1 MTLLEERRQWE
12 EYAIREK
19 LPENVA
25 VERELISEVPCLWIR
40 DESEIEG
47 DAILL
52 YIHGGGL
59 TSGSA
64 LTHRNFVARIA
75 EVVGIRCLVV
85 DYRLLPEHPFPAPLE
100 DVLAVYRALTVERG
114 LSSRQIIFGG
124 DSSGGGLALSAL
136 VQLREEGAGLPLMG
150 FMISG
155 AFDMTLSGETMQSD
169 FGKDSLPTFE
179 DLRGWRKTYFE
190 DFDSPVLSPYYA
202 GLEDLPPI
210 LLLAGGR
217 DLWLSDSVRVQKK
230 LEECGGEVM
239 LRIWDSMPHVW
250 AMDTSLAE
258 SEEALIEIRSFI
270 CQADEKQ

>member
-100 DVLAVYRALTVERG
+100 DVVYRADKLFSAEIPRVVVWRCRHWFSCVKKG
-114 LSSRQIIFGG
+114 L
-124 DSSGGGLALSAL
+124 
-136 VQLREEGAGLPLMG
+136 VCP
-150 FMISG
+150 
-155 AFDMTLSGETMQSD
+155 
-169 FGKDSLPTFE
+169 
-179 DLRGWRKTYFE
+179 
-190 DFDSPVLSPYYA
+190 
-202 GLEDLPPI
+202 
-210 LLLAGGR
+210 
-217 DLWLSDSVRVQKK
+217 
-230 LEECGGEVM
+230 
-239 LRIWDSMPHVW
+239 
-250 AMDTSLAE
+250 
-258 SEEALIEIRSFI
+258 
-270 CQADEKQ
+270 